1 MTFKFLKIMGIGFIL
16 SVKKLLPI
24 LFLFTGFQVNA
35 ALIANWNFDEGTG
48 GVAADSSSSLSN
60 HDLTLEGGYSWNT
73 SGKFGNALN
82 TPLGSY
88 GVMNVND
95 VDIGSNWT
103 ISGWFKDYHLSGDW
117 NTLTRGTSDHQILGE
132 AGSEILGVYDNLT
145 ATNMRKN
152 DNNFAMTS
160 LASSVWHNIVAVGAG
175 GETDYYINGLLV
187 GTSNFQSLT
196 DVNWIGGLGAAQTF
210 AGSID
215 DIGIWDE
222 ALSSSD
228 ILALQSREAGMLNSV
243 PEPSLIALFGLG
255 LVGIGFARRRRS

>member
-1 MTFKFLKIMGIGFIL
+1 
-16 SVKKLLPI
+16 
-24 LFLFTGFQVNA
+24 
-35 ALIANWNFDEGTG
+35 
-48 GVAADSSSSLSN
+48 
-60 HDLTLEGGYSWNT
+60 
-73 SGKFGNALN
+73 
-82 TPLGSY
+82 
-88 GVMNVND
+88 
-95 VDIGSNWT
+95 
-103 ISGWFKDYHLSGDW
+103 
-117 NTLTRGTSDHQILGE
+117 LTRGTNDHQILGE
-132 AGSEILGVYDNLT
+132 AGSEILGAYDNLT

-152 DNNFAMTS
+152 DNNFAMIS

-196 DVNWIGGLGAAQTF
+196 DVHWIGGINGGGQTF

-222 ALSSSD
+222 AWSSLD

-243 PEPSLIALFGLG
+243 PEPSFIALFGLG